1 MLRFL
6 LERAEDVSGNSGIG
20 AVAEG
25 VIFGDG
31 RVAMRW
37 CRPPHST
44 QLYDRIDDVTQL
56 HGHAGRSRVVLL
68 DSLDDPFPS

>member
-1 MLRFL
+1 MLRFV
-6 LERAEDVSGNSGIG
+6 LERAEDVSGNSGTG

-37 CRPPHST
+37 RRPPRTT
-44 QLYDRIDDVTQL
+44 QLYECIDDVTQL
-56 HGHAGRSRVVLL
+56 HGHEGRSRVVLL
-68 DSLDDPFPS
+68 DSLDDASPS